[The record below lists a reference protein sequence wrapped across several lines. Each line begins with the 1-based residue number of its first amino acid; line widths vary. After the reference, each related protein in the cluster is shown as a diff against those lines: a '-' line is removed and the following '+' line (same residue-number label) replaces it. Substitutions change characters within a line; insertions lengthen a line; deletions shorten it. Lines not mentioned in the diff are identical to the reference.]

1 MKLKWEWGEGG
12 VGVGVGVGVGCVL
25 TAHADFL
32 QMFPTIGKQRLWIA
46 LIMFSS

>member
-12 VGVGVGVGVGCVL
+12 VGVGVGCVF

-32 QMFPTIGKQRLWIA
+32 QMFPTIGKQRLLIA